1 MPFFALQ
8 SAISDCCW
16 TTLILVNMSLS
27 SQTNVICSR
36 LSELRLVYQTGNT
49 YVHTCIRE
57 KSLSNCNFVNI
68 PRHLLRYFV
77 QLLPYSIDFTVALYS
92 PFLVLRFRGIC
103 FYFSGVACS
112 NTCDICWS
120 HKTSTCSMK
129 EFDILFGHLMFM

>member
-49 YVHTCIRE
+49 YVHTCIRAYV
-57 KSLSNCNFVNI
+57 KSHFQI
-68 PRHLLRYFV
+68 ATLLIFRAIFCD
-77 QLLPYSIDFTVALYS
+77 ILYS
-92 PFLVLRFRGIC
+92 CCRILLILQWLYILLFLYCGFVASVFISLALRVRIHVTFVEVIRLRR
-103 FYFSGVACS
+103 VV
-112 NTCDICWS
+112 
-120 HKTSTCSMK
+120 
-129 EFDILFGHLMFM
+129 